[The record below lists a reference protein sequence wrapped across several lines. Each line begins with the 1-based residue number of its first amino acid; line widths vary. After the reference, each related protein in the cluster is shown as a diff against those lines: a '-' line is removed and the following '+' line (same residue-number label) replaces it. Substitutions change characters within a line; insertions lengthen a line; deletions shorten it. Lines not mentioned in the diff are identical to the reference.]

1 MRGTVWAGI
10 ALMIAGVALYL
21 KGGFTKKEKVVDI
34 GPLSV
39 SHSEKQAVP
48 PWVAGIAVAA
58 GVVLVAAGMRQ
69 KA

>member
-10 ALMIAGVALYL
+10 ALIVVGVALFL
-21 KGGFTKKEKVVDI
+21 KGGFTRKEEVVDI
-34 GPLSV
+34 GPLEV
-39 SHSEKQAVP
+39 STSEKQEVP
-48 PWVAGIAVAA
+48 PWIAGVAVGV

>member
-10 ALMIAGVALYL
+10 ALIVVGVALYL
-21 KGGFTKKEKVVDI
+21 KGGFTRKEEVVDI
-34 GPLSV
+34 GPLEV
-39 SHSEKQAVP
+39 STSEKQVVP
-48 PWVAGIAVAA
+48 PWIAGVTVGV